1 LIHFYKRVREHTM
14 PLTHSKS
21 CSLITDKQHAE
32 FICKFCSGMKF
43 KSSSMFLAHLSTNH
57 VTVEGGSYTCRY
69 GQNSICTACPAVGIS
84 KEDYAEH
91 VTKHHINR
99 DKVKFT
105 NNNNN
110 LDFWDVLSSSV
121 NLPAVLNDPGK
132 GKQKDF
138 FTRTWGAEFIDTS
151 ILPPSP
157 FVCEIPPQS
166 FQRYVRKMQKLNLK
180 HPRQPLSLP
189 RLTRS
194 LSVSSSSNPPSFKP
208 PSSVQNLD
216 IPSIFLCDNFDLSN
230 PTTFNSIFSF
240 LDETLNHKIRA
251 NPFQIET
258 HEAKLV
264 ESSGQL
270 LQEKLQHYIDQVEVN
285 IAGQVANK
293 SHQFFEVLNHHNVLM
308 SQLLSLINVV
318 KSVRNRLSDVEGG
331 VTVALKVSQLALRKQ
346 NLESVLTTLKTVET
360 LHKTQPTIQL
370 LISRQEYAGALD
382 LMETSKDIINTE
394 SLDIDSLKYLPRQ
407 LDELKDATEKILL
420 SDFKAMVEGAMNKE
434 AEDSK
439 SSLENFSNNNIDDCA
454 LGPTVSGLLRLQAF
468 SFLEFLEQ
476 QEVKAVKETIKGVIL
491 STLSL
496 NEDTTLTA
504 LVANFAVIAST
515 EKWVDLLDM
524 LCGSLIVVLRR
535 IHLIHEIVK
544 YEIDELSKSKDDNYH
559 QLSEETVK
567 RFTSLV
573 HELMINICEQVHERL
588 GKMVTVRSRPAAI
601 KQVTPREL
609 ARVDSLVSRMVAE
622 TEDMCGKTCAGLSL
636 SYQGQAILYMQVVQ
650 EKAKEKII
658 KQMENE
664 KWKKSVIN
672 IEEITKLHEILSG
685 RMVEMDVV
693 NNGDVEV
700 IEVIIDGEKHI
711 FVDSVISLLE
721 VLSDYCHLAD
731 HIPKAKTEV
740 GLKIAELL
748 KLFNSRTCQLVLGAG
763 AVSIAGLKTITI
775 RNLGV
780 TLRSLNL
787 VAKILPVVR
796 QHLLNPSKD
805 LTEKQRVNLAKHF
818 DSADKDYREHQ
829 GEIERKI
836 IQIVDDALTQQL
848 DNWQLQPPVPSPS
861 FQSIGKQLTKFYEA
875 IHDILPPT
883 KISNI
888 FKTIHLTFLSRVS
901 DKLEAGEGIADTS
914 PTRGLV
920 MSELIFYRENLK
932 YLDVV
937 PEEMLSNDALAVV
950 WV

>member
-394 SLDIDSLKYLPRQ
+394 SLNIDSLKHLPRQ
-407 LDELKDATEKILL
+407 LDELKDGTEKILL
-420 SDFKAMVEGAMNKE
+420 SDFKAMVKGAMNKE
-434 AEDSK
+434 AEYSK
-439 SSLENFSNNNIDDCA
+439 SSLEI
-454 LGPTVSGLLRLQAF
+454 
-468 SFLEFLEQ
+468 
-476 QEVKAVKETIKGVIL
+476 KTIKGVIL
-491 STLSL
+491 SILSL

-504 LVANFAVIAST
+504 LVADFAAIASS

-901 DKLEAGEGIADTS
+901 DKLVAGEEISDTS

-950 WV
+950 WD

>member
-1 LIHFYKRVREHTM
+1 MI
-14 PLTHSKS
+14 
-21 CSLITDKQHAE
+21 
-32 FICKFCSGMKF
+32 
-43 KSSSMFLAHLSTNH
+43 
-57 VTVEGGSYTCRY
+57 
-69 GQNSICTACPAVGIS
+69 
-84 KEDYAEH
+84 
-91 VTKHHINR
+91 
-99 DKVKFT
+99 
-105 NNNNN
+105 
-110 LDFWDVLSSSV
+110 
-121 NLPAVLNDPGK
+121 
-132 GKQKDF
+132 
-138 FTRTWGAEFIDTS
+138 
-151 ILPPSP
+151 
-157 FVCEIPPQS
+157 
-166 FQRYVRKMQKLNLK
+166 QKLNLK
-180 HPRQPLSLP
+180 HPRQQLSLP
-189 RLTRS
+189 GLTRS
-194 LSVSSSSNPPSFKP
+194 LSFSSSSNPSFKP

-293 SHQFFEVLNHHNVLM
+293 SHQFFEVLNHRNVLM
-308 SQLLSLINVV
+308 SQLLSVIDVV
-318 KSVRNRLSDVEGG
+318 KSVRKILSEVEGG

-346 NLESVLTTLKTVET
+346 NLESVLKTLKTVET

-370 LISRQEYAGALD
+370 LISRREYAGALD
-382 LMETSKDIINTE
+382 LMETSKDIIIAE
-394 SLDIDSLKYLPRQ
+394 SLNVDSLKYLPRQ
-407 LDELKDATEKILL
+407 LDELKGATEKILL
-420 SDFKAMVEGAMNKE
+420 IDFAAMVEGAMNKE
-434 AEDSK
+434 AEEMK
-439 SSLENFSNNNIDDCA
+439 TLFENFSNNNVDECA

-476 QEVKAVKETIKGVIL
+476 QEVKAVKETIKDVVLSIL
-491 STLSL
+491 CL

-504 LVANFAVIAST
+504 LVADFAAAASS
-515 EKWVDLLDM
+515 EKWVDLLDK
-524 LCGSLIVVLRR
+524 LCGSLIVILRR
-535 IHLIHEIVK
+535 IHLIHRIIN
-544 YEIDELSKSKDDNYH
+544 YEIDEISKFKEDNYRPM
-559 QLSEETVK
+559 SDETFIRV
-567 RFTSLV
+567 TSLV
-573 HELMINICEQVHERL
+573 QELMINICEQVHERL
-588 GKMVTVRSRPAAI
+588 GKIVTVRSRPAAI
-601 KQVTPREL
+601 KQVTPTEL
-609 ARVDSLVSRMVAE
+609 ARVDILVSRMVAE

-664 KWKKSVIN
+664 KWKKSVID
-672 IEEITKLHEILSG
+672 IEEITKLHEVLSG

-693 NNGDVEV
+693 NSGDVEV
-700 IEVIIDGEKHI
+700 LEVIIDGEKHM
-711 FVDSVISLLE
+711 FVDSVVSLLE

-731 HIPKAKTEV
+731 HLPKVKVEV

-763 AVSIAGLKTITI
+763 AVSLAGLKTITI
-775 RNLGV
+775 RNLCV
-780 TLRSLNL
+780 TLRSLNF

-796 QHLLNPSKD
+796 QHLLNSSKD
-805 LTEKQRVNLAKHF
+805 LTEKQRSNLAKHF

-829 GEIERKI
+829 GEIERKM

-848 DNWQLQPPVPSPS
+848 NNWQLQPPVPSPS
-861 FQSIGKQLTKFYEA
+861 FQSIGKQLAKFYEV
-875 IHDILPPT
+875 IHDILPPI

-901 DKLEAGEGIADTS
+901 DKLVSGDVIADTS

-920 MSELIFYRENLK
+920 MSETSPIR
-932 YLDVV
+932 
-937 PEEMLSNDALAVV
+937 
-950 WV
+950 